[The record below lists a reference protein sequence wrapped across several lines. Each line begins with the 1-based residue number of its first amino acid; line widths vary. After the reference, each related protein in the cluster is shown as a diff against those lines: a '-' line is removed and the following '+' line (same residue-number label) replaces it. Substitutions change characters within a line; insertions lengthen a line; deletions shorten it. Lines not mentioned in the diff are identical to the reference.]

1 MFGALLDL
9 CKTVFDHLKSEN
21 ELRLETRLRVS
32 GILEEISDILRD
44 TANKIKADDYPHYN
58 CVLLENLSDKLHF
71 NLIEHVNVEEL
82 DRLHKLL
89 RESSQVE
96 KLYNLRKDPEVVKE
110 LEKTSA
116 EFKSF
121 ALSIKF

>member
-9 CKTVFDHLKSEN
+9 CMTVFDHLKSEN

-58 CVLLENLSDKLHF
+58 CVLLENFHLNPF
-71 NLIEHVNVEEL
+71 
-82 DRLHKLL
+82 
-89 RESSQVE
+89 
-96 KLYNLRKDPEVVKE
+96 
-110 LEKTSA
+110 
-116 EFKSF
+116 
-121 ALSIKF
+121 